1 MNMTADTGVAETP
14 EFEIK
19 RTLTTEDK
27 NEFLKFTLLKYR
39 RGQAIFTLVFTVL
52 MFFIGIRG
60 RAVGMDMWWLFVLT
74 AVLTVVYFSVYAA
87 RANRTNMNKAG
98 REAVY
103 LFYSDR
109 LVNRYDGRDAN
120 IPYTF
125 CEAFEYGNRIFI
137 VVNKREGYVLSIND
151 FSEPE
156 KFRGFLR
163 EKLGKKF
170 R

>member
-19 RTLTTEDK
+19 RTLTTEDM

-87 RANRTNMNKAG
+87 RVNRRNMNKAG

-120 IPYTF
+120 IPYTH
-125 CEAFEYGNRIFI
+125 CEAFEYGGRIII
-137 VVNKREGYVLSIND
+137 VVNKGEGYVLSAED
-151 FSEPE
+151 FSEPD
-156 KFRGFLR
+156 KFREFLKM
-163 EKLGKKF
+163 KLGDRFK
-170 R
+170 